1 MFFKYVAERVEKKIL
16 QWEKIDTR
24 LASPNLKLM
33 QIKMPTIFKTSSKKQ
48 KIKKPSKARTQI
60 LGACDQKLRNTGDIC
75 ETNVINSYHLNI
87 CPYMKIRY

>member
-16 QWEKIDTR
+16 QWEKIDTS

-48 KIKKPSKARTQI
+48 KIKKPSKARTKYWE
-60 LGACDQKLRNTGDIC
+60 LVTENL
-75 ETNVINSYHLNI
+75 ETQVIYVKQ
-87 CPYMKIRY
+87 MW